1 MATKSFKASYVE
13 LRHKTYFAI
22 LYVPKDVRHII
33 GKLKF
38 YKSTQT
44 GILGEAEAIASVWV
58 INWKRLIKVAR
69 LRVKKNSAN
78 TDSVSA
84 ITEVEK
90 QFFAD
95 NPLSIKKILEKN
107 YDTISQDIIQKQISI
122 IQSNENEFKTTQRRK
137 LKDIESEWLGNEKSK
152 GLKEKTTDQMK
163 RDVGLLYDVFPT
175 ANLLTHKNIE
185 EFLTSLG
192 INGKRSASS
201 ITRITDSCRNFYRYL
216 KKVKEVQADL
226 TNPFVVP
233 EDYRISSK
241 PNSRAKFKSE
251 PWHPFDPED
260 IVYLYGCAIE
270 LNDIQLSN
278 SILISSYTGMR
289 IEEISSL
296 KCENVNLNKFVFK
309 IIASKTA
316 AGIRTIPIHSK
327 IKSLVN
333 KLLLMSSDGYVI
345 SGLSISKYGHR
356 SSALSKRF
364 GRLKSAE
371 GYGSHHVFHSIRK
384 TFVTLLENA
393 GISENVTADIV
404 GHEKPRITYG
414 LYSGGTAL
422 NLMRESIEKI
432 SYEFP
437 DLDTPLHP

>member
-1 MATKSFKASYVE
+1 MATKSFKPSHVE
-13 LRHKTYFAI
+13 LRHKTYFAL
-22 LYVPKDVRHII
+22 LYVPKDVRHVI
-33 GKLKF
+33 GKIKF

-44 GILGEAEAIASVWV
+44 GVLREAEAIASVWV
-58 INWKRLIKVAR
+58 INWKYQIKTAR
-69 LRVKKNSAN
+69 LSLQKNSKN
-78 TDSVSA
+78 TDTISVNKA
-84 ITEVEK
+84 FEK
-90 QFFAD
+90 QSFED
-95 NPLSIKKILEKN
+95 NSILINKILEN
-107 YDTISQDIIQKQISI
+107 NDVSILCNISEKQIGANR
-122 IQSNENEFKTTQRRK
+122 SNIYECKTTQRRK
-137 LKDIESEWLGNEKSK
+137 LKDIESEWLQNETLR
-152 GLKEKTTDQMK
+152 GLKQKTRDQMK

-185 EFLTSLG
+185 AFLTSLG

-251 PWHPFDPED
+251 PWQPFDPED
-260 IVYLYGCAIE
+260 IVYLYGCAID

-278 SILISSYTGMR
+278 SILIASYTGMR

-333 KLLLMSSDGYVI
+333 KLLLISSDGYVI

-371 GYGSHHVFHSIRK
+371 GYGSQHVFHSIRK

-414 LYSGGTAL
+414 LYSGGTSL
-422 NLMRESIEKI
+422 KLMRESIEKI

-437 DLDTPLHP
+437 DLDTALHP

>member
-1 MATKSFKASYVE
+1 MATKSFKPSHVE
-13 LRHKTYFAI
+13 LRHKTYFAL
-22 LYVPKDVRHII
+22 LYVPKDVRHVI
-33 GKLKF
+33 GKIKF

-44 GILGEAEAIASVWV
+44 GVLREAEAIASVWV
-58 INWKRLIKVAR
+58 INWKYQIKTAR
-69 LRVKKNSAN
+69 LSLQKNSKN
-78 TDSVSA
+78 TDTISVNK
-84 ITEVEK
+84 VFEK
-90 QFFAD
+90 QSFED
-95 NPLSIKKILEKN
+95 NSILINKILEN
-107 YDTISQDIIQKQISI
+107 NDVSILCNISEKQIGANR
-122 IQSNENEFKTTQRRK
+122 SNIYECKTTQRRK
-137 LKDIESEWLGNEKSK
+137 LKDIESEWLQNETLR
-152 GLKEKTTDQMK
+152 GLKQKTRDQMK

-185 EFLTSLG
+185 AFLTSLG

-251 PWHPFDPED
+251 PWQPFDPED
-260 IVYLYGCAIE
+260 IVYLYGCAID

-278 SILISSYTGMR
+278 SILIASYTGMR

-327 IKSLVN
+327 IKTLVN
-333 KLLLMSSDGYVI
+333 KLLLISSDGYVI

-364 GRLKSAE
+364 GRLKTAE

-414 LYSGGTAL
+414 LYSGGTSL
-422 NLMRESIEKI
+422 KLMRESIEKI
-432 SYEFP
+432 SYDFP
-437 DLDTPLHP
+437 DLDTAFDP